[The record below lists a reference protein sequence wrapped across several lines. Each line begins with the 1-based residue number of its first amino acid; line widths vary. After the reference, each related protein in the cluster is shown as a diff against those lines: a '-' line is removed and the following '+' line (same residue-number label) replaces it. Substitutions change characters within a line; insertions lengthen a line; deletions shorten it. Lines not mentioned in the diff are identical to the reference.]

1 MTREQAIK
9 EFKQTYIGLYI
20 NHADYGKAYEAW
32 SFYIDDLCKSGA
44 ITQRQYDTWTAPFK
58 YGKPLSP
65 TKRMLEDYVSNFGS
79 I

>member
-20 NHADYGKAYEAW
+20 NHALDCISVVTIKW
-32 SFYIDDLCKSGA
+32 LTNNA
-44 ITQRQYDTWTAPFK
+44 I
-58 YGKPLSP
+58 
-65 TKRMLEDYVSNFGS
+65 S